1 MRFKLLMI
9 FFVLVIAM
17 SVSAQTGVTA
27 EAIQQANLRAAT
39 DVNADLLGQITA
51 GTRYPV
57 VGRSQFYPWLLLGDP
72 TSGQPLGWVFQDL
85 VTVQGNLNTI
95 PFTEA
100 TLTGALMVPTVP
112 AATPAPNLPTP
123 TLSAAVV
130 ATTPPPAAA
139 VTGTVMNEINIRYGP
154 GTEYDRVG
162 VGRAGEVYEILAWHT
177 QLQWIQIRYDASP
190 NGLAWVATDLLEIQG
205 DLYALPSISQLTFA
219 LPTLTP
225 TPSAVDSAQFGDVP
239 LSPEFRALGAEL
251 WDQMIA
257 AGFDPQTS
265 RLGAF
270 FVKDLQTGEAF
281 TIGTDTAFS
290 GMSVNKI
297 AILATYYS
305 QITLP
310 PDDASANMLAEA
322 MICSENISTNEILA
336 AVGSGN
342 PYTGANTVSAFMD
355 ELGFADSFIYTPYA
369 NDPFIT
375 PQAPRT
381 ETTTVDQVRAEP
393 DPYNQIN
400 VSEIGTL
407 LDGMYQCATEG
418 TGLLIDSLGSAF
430 TQTECAQMLNLMTYN
445 RIGSFIE
452 MGVPESVRV
461 AHKHGWIEDTHGDAA
476 VVYSPGGNYIFVVVL
491 HNPIYLEFFETAP
504 LIENMSLTIYNYFN
518 ADAPMTEI
526 RTEGGSETCQ
536 LLGNPVID
544 QLTSGLMP

>member
-1 MRFKLLMI
+1 LKLKLLMI
-9 FFVLVIAM
+9 FSVLVLAV

-27 EAIQQANLRAAT
+27 EAIQQANVRAAT
-39 DVNADLLGQITA
+39 DVNADMLGQITA

-57 VGRSQFYPWLLLGDP
+57 VGRSQFYPWLLLGNP
-72 TSGQPLGWVFQDL
+72 ATGQALGWVFQDL
-85 VTVQGNLNTI
+85 VTVQGDINTL
-95 PFTEA
+95 PFTEV
-100 TLTGALMVPTVP
+100 TLSGAAVLPTVP
-112 AATPAPNLPTP
+112 AATLAPNLPTP
-123 TLSAAVV
+123 TLSTAIV
-130 ATTPPPAAA
+130 ATTPPPAAS
-139 VTGTVMNEINIRYGP
+139 VTGAVLNEINIRYGP

-162 VGRAGEVYEILAWHT
+162 VGRAGDIFEIVAWHT
-177 QLQWIQIRYDASP
+177 QLPWLQIRYAASP
-190 NGLAWVATDLLEIQG
+190 TGLAWVATDLLEIQG
-205 DLYALPSISQLTFA
+205 DVDTLPSISQITFA

-225 TPSAVDSAQFGDVP
+225 TPSAVDSAQFGEVP

-251 WDQMIA
+251 WDQMVA
-257 AGFDPQTS
+257 AEFDPLTS

-281 TIGTDTAFS
+281 VIGDETAFS

-297 AILATYYS
+297 AILTTYYS

-322 MICSENISTNEILA
+322 MICSENISTNEILS

-342 PYTGANTVSAFMD
+342 PYTGAETVSAFMD
-355 ELGFADSFIYTPYA
+355 QIGFADSFIYTPYA

-381 ETTTVDQVRAEP
+381 ERTTADQIAADP
-393 DPYNQIN
+393 DPYNQVT

-407 LDGMYQCATEG
+407 LDGLYQCSTEG
-418 TGLLIDSLGSAF
+418 AGLLIDSFGSAF
-430 TQTECAQMLNLMTYN
+430 TQIECAQILNLMSYN

-476 VVYSPGGNYIFVVVL
+476 VVYSPGGDYVFVVVL

-518 ADAPMTEI
+518 PDQPMTEI
-526 RTEGGSETCQ
+526 RTEGGSETCV

-544 QLTSGLMP
+544 QLTSGSMP